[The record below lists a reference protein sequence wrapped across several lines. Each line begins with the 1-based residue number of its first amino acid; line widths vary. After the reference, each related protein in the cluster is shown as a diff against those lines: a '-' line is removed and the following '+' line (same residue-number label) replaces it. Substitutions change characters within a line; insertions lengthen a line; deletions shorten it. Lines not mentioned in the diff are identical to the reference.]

1 MPTVQAVVDGY
12 LEHLREQML
21 SDAHTTTVRQRLS
34 FFLREQ
40 EGKLVNADRLI
51 GFVSPAD
58 VAAHLRRFEEK
69 RDAAEGYM
77 AGLVSTHKAFWR
89 WAYQKGYTRQD
100 LGEKLRGRSY
110 RPQIRR
116 PAPEA
121 DIAAVAAALPRYAA
135 RGGFVKLRDALLVSM
150 SLDSGARRRALRN
163 LRKDALEEALRAPA
177 QTPAGPLFTALSFSK
192 GKTAKIRFSQV
203 TADLA
208 RRLLEQLPGECR
220 HVFVSSRTW
229 KQLHQDSLSDSFRR
243 LCAFA
248 GVPTFQSHAV
258 RKRNTT
264 DVARMAGLEAAR
276 KYAGHSD
283 AKVTREHYVDAFSD
297 DVEEA
302 AATIAARHQSNNELD
317 EMARLF
323 GLDR

>member
-1 MPTVQAVVDGY
+1 MPTVNDVVSRY

-21 SDAHTTTVRQRLS
+21 SNAHITTVRQRLS

-40 EGKLVNADRLI
+40 DGELVNADRLI
-51 GFVSPAD
+51 AFLRPAD
-58 VAAHLRRFEEK
+58 VADHLRHFEAA
-69 RDAAEGYM
+69 RDASEGYM
-77 AGLVSTHKAFWR
+77 AGLISTHKAFWR
-89 WAYQKGYTRQD
+89 WACERGYTRQN

-110 RPQIRR
+110 RPQVRR
-116 PAPEA
+116 PVPEE
-121 DIAAVAAALPRYAA
+121 DIAAVARAIPAYAA
-135 RGGFVKLRDALLVSM
+135 AGGFVRLRDALLVSM

-163 LRKDALEEALRAPA
+163 LRKDALEDALRAPVE
-177 QTPAGPLFTALSFSK
+177 TPAGPLFTALSFSK
-192 GKTAKIRFSQV
+192 GKTAKIRFSEA
-203 TADLA
+203 TASLA
-208 RRLLEQLPGECR
+208 RRLLQQLPGDCR

-243 LCAFA
+243 LCEFA
-248 GVPTFQSHAV
+248 DVPVFQSHAV

-297 DVEEA
+297 DVDA
-302 AATIAARHQSNNELD
+302 AAASIAARHQSNQELD